1 MNPDQ
6 YCQDKAA
13 KSGSS
18 FYYSFLYLPPDQRQA
33 IMAVYAFCREVDD
46 IVDDCE
52 DANIARVKLEWWRNE
67 IGQLFQGQP
76 QHPVTQSLA
85 TTIKRFNLPQEY
97 FLEIIDGMEM
107 DLEQFSYPSF
117 KELNLY
123 CYRVAAVVGL
133 LAAEIFGYEDRQTL
147 KYAHDLGIAFQLIN
161 IIRDVAEDSH
171 RGRIY
176 IPLDE
181 MERFGVSVDDI
192 LQRRMS
198 DKVRDL
204 MAFQAQRARHY
215 YEKALAELPDTD
227 RYRQRSGLI
236 MAEIYL
242 ETLQEIENDGFRVVD
257 RRTSLTPV
265 RKLWLAWRTSRRE
278 KKRHRKLAWRK

>member
-1 MNPDQ
+1 MNPNQ
-6 YCQDKAA
+6 YCQEEAA

-18 FYYSFLYLPPDQRQA
+18 FYYSFLYLPPEQRQA
-33 IMAVYAFCREVDD
+33 IMALYAFCREVDD
-46 IVDDCE
+46 IVDDCD
-52 DANIARVKLEWWRNE
+52 DANVARIKLEWWRHE
-67 IGQLFQGQP
+67 VGQLYQGQP

-85 TTIKRFNLPQEY
+85 TAIKHFNLPQEY

-181 MERFGVSVDDI
+181 MERFGVSIDDI

-198 DKVRDL
+198 NKVRDL
-204 MAFQAQRARHY
+204 MAFQAQRARQY
-215 YEKALAELPDTD
+215 YEKALAELPDVD

-265 RKLWLAWRTSRRE
+265 RKLWLAWKTSRRE

>member
-1 MNPDQ
+1 
-6 YCQDKAA
+6 
-13 KSGSS
+13 
-18 FYYSFLYLPPDQRQA
+18 
-33 IMAVYAFCREVDD
+33 MALYAFCREVDD
-46 IVDDCE
+46 IVDECD
-52 DANIARVKLEWWRNE
+52 DANVARIKLEWWRNE
-67 IGQLFQGQP
+67 VGQLYQGHP

-85 TTIKRFNLPQEY
+85 TAIQRFNLPQEY

-107 DLEQFSYPSF
+107 DLDQFSYPSF
-117 KELNLY
+117 RELNLY

-181 MERFGVSVDDI
+181 MERFGVSIDDI

-204 MAFQAQRARHY
+204 MAFQAQRARQY
-215 YEKALAELPDTD
+215 YEKALAELPDAD

-265 RKLWLAWRTSRRE
+265 RKLWLAWKTSRRE
-278 KKRHRKLAWRK
+278 KKRYRKLAWRK